1 MHAGRWRFAAA
12 VIGMTAMLALTSC
25 GQASSTGSKTEPAKD
40 TTPIK
45 VGAIVSLTGPYA
57 GIGTPEKQVIEMEV
71 KKLNDAGGINGRKVE
86 VIYEDDA
93 TDEAKA
99 VAAAAKLIEQDKVV
113 AIIGPSGTGQSMAI
127 RGDLGRAGIPNV
139 SMAGGSVLVSDLDK
153 LQFTTAWTNKIV
165 VPYTLDFLQK
175 QGIKNVAII
184 ADTSGY
190 GKDGVAVINAE
201 APKYGVKVV
210 STQTFNPG
218 DTDMTAQLTKIKG
231 SGAEAIL
238 LWNAGK
244 EAAIVLKNAK
254 DLGVKQPIYG
264 SHGNARKELI
274 EGAGDAA
281 ENFKFAAGK
290 VLLPETYG
298 TDTEQYKIAKDFI
311 ERYVAA
317 YTDPPSTFA
326 GHAFDAFNV
335 LTNALKSTN
344 GDTDP
349 TKLRDAVEATKELPG
364 VGGIFTFSP
373 TDHGGLSTEDVQMY
387 VIKNGTWQLAQ

>member
-1 MHAGRWRFAAA
+1 M
-12 VIGMTAMLALTSC
+12 
-25 GQASSTGSKTEPAKD
+25 
-40 TTPIK
+40 
-45 VGAIVSLTGPYA
+45 
-57 GIGTPEKQVIEMEV
+57 
-71 KKLNDAGGINGRKVE
+71 
-86 VIYEDDA
+86 
-93 TDEAKA
+93 
-99 VAAAAKLIEQDKVV
+99 
-113 AIIGPSGTGQSMAI
+113 
-127 RGDLGRAGIPNV
+127 
-139 SMAGGSVLVSDLDK
+139 
-153 LQFTTAWTNKIV
+153 
-165 VPYTLDFLQK
+165 PYTLEYLQK

-201 APKYGVKVV
+201 APKYGIKVV

-231 SGAEAIL
+231 SDAEAIL
-238 LWNAGK
+238 MWNAGK

-254 DLGVKQPIYG
+254 DLGIKQPIYG
-264 SHGNARKELI
+264 SHGNARKELV

-281 ENFKFAAGK
+281 ESFKFAAGK

-335 LTNALKSTN
+335 LTNALKSTQ
-344 GDTDP
+344 
-349 TKLRDAVEATKELPG
+349 R
-364 VGGIFTFSP
+364 
-373 TDHGGLSTEDVQMY
+373 
-387 VIKNGTWQLAQ
+387 